1 MSSKAK
7 SIIILLLL
15 CVLIAVIPLTM
26 SKNKGSEFGGA
37 DGEAETAI
45 TEINPDYEAGLP
57 PISGAHRGGETE
69 VFCSV
74 FRPGLVAGVFGYSA
88 RCAERNAQNT
98 NPKQNLNLQNKDGRP
113 FFISYIIIFPERTV
127 YV

>member
-26 SKNKGSEFGGA
+26 SKIKVLNLA
-37 DGEAETAI
+37 VQTAKQKLPSQKSTQI
-45 TEINPDYEAGLP
+45 MKHGLP
-57 PISGAHRGGETE
+57 RFWSHREVRQK

-74 FRPGLVAGVFGYSA
+74 FRPGLVQESLDICSV
-88 RCAERNAQNT
+88 C
-98 NPKQNLNLQNKDGRP
+98 
-113 FFISYIIIFPERTV
+113 
-127 YV
+127 